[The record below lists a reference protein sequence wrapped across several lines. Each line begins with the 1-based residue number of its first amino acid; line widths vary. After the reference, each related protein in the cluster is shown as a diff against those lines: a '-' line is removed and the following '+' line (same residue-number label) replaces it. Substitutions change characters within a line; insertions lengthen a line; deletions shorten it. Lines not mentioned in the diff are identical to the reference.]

1 MQLTIE
7 LLFNHVN
14 TGKHLLQIHHSKHA
28 RSTHKWMWHP
38 CLSPKVLLLCPL
50 ETSVLKTSGLSQ
62 PQKTTALPLGAGFML
77 NSPMPM
83 LDVSDWL
90 LLMTVSTTGGG
101 RIMVIV
107 FFLEPGYEPL
117 IVFSCTT

>member
-1 MQLTIE
+1 
-7 LLFNHVN
+7 
-14 TGKHLLQIHHSKHA
+14 
-28 RSTHKWMWHP
+28 MWHP